1 MIWFETAKFGLAN
14 GQISISIIINN
25 TFANTKQIVLVSAHW
40 NIIVILVNNNLFVVS
55 KYNCK
60 MKRIQDLLL
69 QNKHFAYL
77 SRY

>member
-40 NIIVILVNNNLFVVS
+40 NIIVILVNNNL
-55 KYNCK
+55 
-60 MKRIQDLLL
+60 LLFP
-69 QNKHFAYL
+69 NTTVK
-77 SRY
+77 